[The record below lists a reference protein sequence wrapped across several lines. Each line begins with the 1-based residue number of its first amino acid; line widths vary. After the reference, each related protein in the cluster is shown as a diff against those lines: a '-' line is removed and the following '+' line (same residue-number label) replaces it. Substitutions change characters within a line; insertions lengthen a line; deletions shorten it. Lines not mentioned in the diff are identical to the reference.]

1 MTLEER
7 LVQDIKAAMKAGEKA
22 TVETLRL
29 LRAQIKDARISK
41 RSDLTESE
49 VEQIIATAAKKR
61 RESIEL
67 FEKGNRGDLVQK
79 EKKELDLILSYLPE
93 QLSTD
98 ELRKIIEQK
107 INALNVS
114 SEKETGRIMR
124 EIMPELKGKADGK
137 LVQQMVRELLTSMMQ

>member
-7 LVQDIKAAMKAGEKA
+7 LINDIKSAMKAGEKA

-29 LRAQIKDARISK
+29 LRAQINDARISK

-49 VEQIIATAAKKR
+49 VEQILSTAAKKR

-79 EKKELDLILSYLPE
+79 EKKEIDLILSYLPE
-93 QLSTD
+93 QLNAD
-98 ELRKIIEQK
+98 ELRKIIEEK
-107 INALNVS
+107 IDALDVS
-114 SEKETGRIMR
+114 SEKETGRIMK

-137 LVQQMVRELLTSMMQ
+137 LVQQMVRELLTSKMQ